1 MNPVIR
7 VLKLFLSVLCLI
19 PVLSS
24 GQQYNP
30 VADPQA
36 VVQQGKYVRFTVL
49 APALIRMEW
58 DSVGR
63 FTDQASFVVVNR
75 RLPVPSFTRKIKDGW
90 LIIRTDSLL
99 LKYKIGSGKFGKE
112 NLQVCYFNKGSNPI
126 NWHPGLQQ
134 KENLKGTYRTLDGY
148 DGDTNDGK
156 KIPLENGIL
165 ARDGWTLI
173 DDSRSLLFNN
183 ASFPWIDTT
192 ARHSAQDWYILM
204 YGSHYKTALQDYA
217 SIGGK
222 VPLPPRFAFGYWWS
236 RYWRYSDNEFRN
248 LIANFRRFNIPLD
261 VLVIDMDWH
270 KQGWT
275 GWTWDSSLFT
285 DPAKFLAWTDKE
297 HLKTTLNLHP
307 SDGIGPQERQYAAF
321 AKAMQFDTAAHK
333 TIPYVGSDKKF
344 MQTLFDTILHPY
356 EKQGVDFWWLD
367 WQQWPNDKR
376 VGSLGN
382 TWWLNYVFF
391 TEKEKYGNGRPM
403 LYHRW
408 GGLGNHRYQIGF
420 SGDAIISWKSLA
432 FQPYFTS
439 TASNVLYDY
448 WSHDIGGHILLPGQ
462 KLDPE
467 LYTRWMQYG
476 ALSPIFRT
484 HSTKNGLINKEI
496 WEFRGVYFDAIY
508 NAIKLRYSLEPY
520 IYTMARKTYDSALA
534 LCRPLYYDYPDNENA
549 YKFRDEYEFGDD
561 ILVAPIGEA
570 SDSGVSTKEVWL
582 PEGDDWYEW
591 NTGTLLKGG
600 QVLNRSFSIDE
611 YPLYVKAG
619 SIIPM
624 NADTVQNL
632 DGQPATVCLGVFP
645 GATGH
650 GQLYEDNGN
659 NKDYEKKY
667 SVTSYETSYDKNGNL
682 VLTIKPVKGRFGG
695 MKTNRNYI
703 IHFYGNVMPASIS
716 IGDNTLPY
724 TQNGNAP
731 HWYYNG
737 SQMSI
742 EVYVPNVDALLGKKI
757 VVHFN
762 KDISPDINGLPEKLK
777 RLYNASEKLKY
788 KSAYIV
794 FPFRIA
800 EMEELNRAV
809 EYYPRKY
816 KELVNRFNKD
826 FAQIPDILKDAEG
839 MRDEDRK
846 TFLHDLGF

>member
-7 VLKLFLSVLCLI
+7 VLKPFLSILCFI
-19 PVLSS
+19 PVLSW
-24 GQQYNP
+24 GQQYHAA
-30 VADPQA
+30 ADTRA
-36 VVQQGKYVRFTVL
+36 VVQQGQSVRFTVL
-49 APALIRMEW
+49 TPLLIRMEW
-58 DSVGR
+58 DSAGH
-63 FTDQASFVVVNR
+63 FTDQASFIVVNR
-75 RLPVPSFTRKIKDGW
+75 KLSVPVFTRNIKDGW

-99 LKYKIGSGKFGKE
+99 LRYKIGSGKFGKD
-112 NLQVCYFNKGSNPI
+112 NLRVSYFNRGSNPV
-126 NWHPGLQQ
+126 NWYPGLQQ

-148 DGDTNDGK
+148 DGDTKDGK
-156 KIPLENGIL
+156 KIPLENGLL

-173 DDSRSLLFNN
+173 DDSHSLLFNN

-192 ARHSAQDWYILM
+192 AKHSIQDWYILM

-236 RYWRYSDNEFRN
+236 RYWRYSDNELRN
-248 LIANFRRFNIPLD
+248 LIANFRRFDIPLD

-285 DPAKFLAWTDKE
+285 DPAKFLAWTNKE

-307 SDGIGPQERQYAAF
+307 SDGIGPGEMQYASF
-321 AKAMQFDTAAHK
+321 AKAMHFDTIGHK
-333 TIPYVGSDKKF
+333 SIPYVGSDKRF
-344 MQTLFDTILHPY
+344 VQTLFDTVLRPY
-356 EKQGVDFWWLD
+356 EKLGIDFWWLD

-376 VGSLGN
+376 VSGLSN
-382 TWWLNYVFF
+382 TWWLNYIFF
-391 TEKEKYGNGRPM
+391 TEKEKYNHTRPI

-408 GGLGNHRYQIGF
+408 GGLGNQRYQVGF

-462 KLDPE
+462 KLEPE

-496 WEFRGVYFDAIY
+496 WEFRGIYFDAIY
-508 NAIKLRYSLEPY
+508 NSIKLRYRLEPY

-534 LCRPLYYDYPDNENA
+534 LCRPLYYDYPENENA
-549 YKFRDEYEFGDD
+549 YKFKDEYEFGDD
-561 ILVAPIGEA
+561 MLVAPIGEA
-570 SDSGVSTKEVWL
+570 SDSGISTKEIFL
-582 PEGDDWYEW
+582 PKGNDWYEW

-600 QVLNRSFSIDE
+600 QVLNRSFLIDE

-632 DGQPATVCLGVFP
+632 DGQPATISLGVFP
-645 GATGH
+645 GGTGK
-650 GQLYEDNGN
+650 GKLYEDEGDDQ
-659 NKDYEKKY
+659 DYDQQY
-667 SVTSYETSYDKNGNL
+667 SFTTYETSYSPGGDLILSIN
-682 VLTIKPVKGRFGG
+682 PVKGRFDG
-695 MKTNRNYI
+695 MKTTRNYL
-703 IHFYGNVMPASIS
+703 IHFYGNAMPRSIS
-716 IGDNTLPY
+716 IGDNTLSY
-724 TQNGNAP
+724 TQDSNAA
-731 HWYYNG
+731 HWFYDG
-737 SQMSI
+737 RQMSI
-742 EVYVPNVDALLGKKI
+742 EVYIPGVRILQGKKI
-757 VVHFN
+757 AVHFN
-762 KDISPDINGLPEKLK
+762 EDISPDINGLPEKLK

-788 KSAYIV
+788 KSAYVV
-794 FPFRIA
+794 FPGRIA

-809 EYYPRKY
+809 EYYPHEYNK
-816 KELVNRFNKD
+816 LVNRFNKD
-826 FAQIPDILKDAEG
+826 YYRIPGILKNAEG
-839 MRDEDRK
+839 MYDEDK
-846 TFLHDLGF
+846 KIFLRDLGF